1 MTAGRKVVVIEDD
14 DSLRK
19 AIKRLL
25 DTAGFQSLAYDSA
38 EALLASGSDQDAACV
53 VSDLRLPGISGLDLL
68 ARLRARGEGAPMIL
82 ITAHDAPGLREEA
95 AQRGA
100 AAYLV
105 KPFLGT
111 ELLTLVTELVAS
123 AGSRCR

>member
-1 MTAGRKVVVIEDD
+1 MAAGRKVVVIEDD
-14 DSLRK
+14 DSLRQ

-25 DTAGFQSLAYDSA
+25 DAGGFQAVAYTSA
-38 EALLASGSDQDAACV
+38 EALLASGSDQGAACV

-82 ITAHDAPGLREEA
+82 ITAHDGPDLREEA

-100 AAYLV
+100 AAYLA

-111 ELLTLVTELVAS
+111 ELLAVVRELVAS
-123 AGSRCR
+123 AGPR